1 MSFEPLR
8 GQQRECGKNEMR
20 KIRALLSKMAGFFR
34 GSRGDEEFSAELA
47 THVQMHTD
55 DNVRSGM
62 SPQEARRQALINL
75 GGIAQT
81 QELYRERRGLPLL
94 ETLLSDARFGA
105 RMLRKNPG
113 FTAVAILT
121 LALGIGAN
129 ASVFSIVNGVLLHPL
144 PFANAGRLVM
154 VGEREEDGKPTTT
167 SFTTYEDWKA
177 RSKSFEELT
186 LYRQWQPTLMAA
198 GEPEQLIGLRVA
210 NNYFRTLGV
219 NMAAGRD
226 FAAVDDKPATRFVV
240 LLGHHLWRRRFHSDP
255 KIVGQAINL
264 SGRDFTVI
272 GVLPANYESLIATDM
287 RASGVEIWGAL
298 GYDAALPDACR
309 NCRHLKAIG
318 RLRPGV
324 TVAQASAEVSA
335 VTDALWKEHPT
346 DFSTGGA
353 VVIPL
358 YEQLL
363 GSVSRTLYVLRG
375 AVGFVLLIACANL
388 ANLLLARATHR
399 EREIAMRAALGAS
412 RTRIVRQVL
421 VENCLLA
428 LAGGLIGLLLA
439 YWTPQILITMR
450 AANLPRLDQVRIDW
464 RVLGFS
470 FAIALFTGVLSGVVP
485 ALRMTKINLQMAL
498 QEGTRGSSA
507 NTGGMRSFLVVSE
520 IALSLTLL
528 LGAGLLVR
536 SLLRLVNVRPGFDP
550 AHVLTL
556 RVSPV
561 GPRYTKDEP
570 VREYIARANE
580 KVRSIPGVLAS
591 GTSSQIPF
599 GGNFD
604 MTGLHVDG
612 KMNANPALDPSAERY
627 VISAGYLQAMGVR
640 LLRGRDFAS
649 HDGQNTEQV
658 MLVNETA
665 AREIWP
671 GQDPLGQHVH
681 VADPTSPPRTVVGI
695 VGDVHHYAL
704 DAAPT
709 MQFYLPVTQ
718 TDTSDLVFAVR
729 SAGDP
734 LQMANAVRLAIRS
747 VDETLPIYRVVPMN
761 EYVAATMANRRLA
774 LVLLGSFAAIALI
787 LSVVGIYG
795 VTEYTV
801 AQRTREIGIRMA
813 LGAQNHQVL
822 RLMLRQGIT
831 LAMGGVILGAI
842 FSFALVGFLRSL
854 VFGVTITDPV
864 TFLAAS
870 AILTAAAVLA
880 CWVPSRK
887 VIRMDPIIAL
897 RHE

>member
-1 MSFEPLR
+1 
-8 GQQRECGKNEMR
+8 
-20 KIRALLSKMAGFFR
+20 
-34 GSRGDEEFSAELA
+34 
-47 THVQMHTD
+47 
-55 DNVRSGM
+55 
-62 SPQEARRQALINL
+62 
-75 GGIAQT
+75 
-81 QELYRERRGLPLL
+81 
-94 ETLLSDARFGA
+94 
-105 RMLRKNPG
+105 
-113 FTAVAILT
+113 
-121 LALGIGAN
+121 
-129 ASVFSIVNGVLLHPL
+129 
-144 PFANAGRLVM
+144 
-154 VGEREEDGKPTTT
+154 
-167 SFTTYEDWKA
+167 
-177 RSKSFEELT
+177 
-186 LYRQWQPTLMAA
+186 
-198 GEPEQLIGLRVA
+198 
-210 NNYFRTLGV
+210 
-219 NMAAGRD
+219 
-226 FAAVDDKPATRFVV
+226 
-240 LLGHHLWRRRFHSDP
+240 
-255 KIVGQAINL
+255 
-264 SGRDFTVI
+264 
-272 GVLPANYESLIATDM
+272 
-287 RASGVEIWGAL
+287 
-298 GYDAALPDACR
+298 
-309 NCRHLKAIG
+309 
-318 RLRPGV
+318 
-324 TVAQASAEVSA
+324 
-335 VTDALWKEHPT
+335 
-346 DFSTGGA
+346 
-353 VVIPL
+353 
-358 YEQLL
+358 
-363 GSVSRTLYVLRG
+363 
-375 AVGFVLLIACANL
+375 
-388 ANLLLARATHR
+388 
-399 EREIAMRAALGAS
+399 
-412 RTRIVRQVL
+412 
-421 VENCLLA
+421 
-428 LAGGLIGLLLA
+428 
-439 YWTPQILITMR
+439 
-450 AANLPRLDQVRIDW
+450 
-464 RVLGFS
+464 
-470 FAIALFTGVLSGVVP
+470 
-485 ALRMTKINLQMAL
+485 MTKINLQMAL

-520 IALSLTLL
+520 VALSLTLL

-536 SLLRLVNVRPGFDP
+536 SLLRLVNVRSGFDP

-604 MTGLHVDG
+604 TTGLHVDG

-640 LLRGRDFAS
+640 LLRGRDFS
-649 HDGQNTEQV
+649 NHDAQNTEQV

-681 VADPTSPPRTVVGI
+681 VADPKSPPRTVVGI

-734 LQMANAVRLAIRS
+734 LQIASAVRLAIRS

-831 LAMGGVILGAI
+831 LAMGGVLLGAI
-842 FSFALVGFLRSL
+842 FSFALMGFLRSL

-887 VIRMDPIIAL
+887 VIRMDPMIAL

>member
-1 MSFEPLR
+1 
-8 GQQRECGKNEMR
+8 MR
-20 KIRALLSKMAGFFR
+20 KVRSLLLKMAGFFLSPR
-34 GSRGDEEFSAELA
+34 KDEEFSAELA
-47 THVQMHTD
+47 THLQMHTD
-55 DNVRSGM
+55 DNVRAGM
-62 SPQEARRQALINL
+62 SPQEARRQALIKL

-81 QELYRERRGLPLL
+81 RELYRERQGLPLL

-129 ASVFSIVNGVLLHPL
+129 AAVFSIVDGVLLRPL
-144 PFANAGRLVM
+144 PFANADRLVI
-154 VGEREEDGKPTTT
+154 VGEREDDGKPSTT
-167 SFTTYEDWKA
+167 SFATYEDWKA
-177 RSKSFEELT
+177 RRKSFEELT

-198 GEPEQLIGLRVA
+198 GEPEQLIGLRVT
-210 NNYFRTLGV
+210 NNYFRTLGI
-219 NMAAGRD
+219 NIAAGRD
-226 FAAVDDKPATRFVV
+226 FTADDDKPATRFVV
-240 LLGHHLWRRRFHSDP
+240 LLGHDLWRRRFHSDP

-264 SGRDFTVI
+264 SGRDFTVA
-272 GVLPANYESLIATDM
+272 GGLPSNYESLIATDM

-298 GYDAALPDACR
+298 GYDAALRDACR

-335 VTDALWKEHPT
+335 ITDALWKEHPT

-363 GSVSRTLYVLRG
+363 GSVSTTLYVLLG

-399 EREIAMRAALGAS
+399 EREIAMRAALGAY

-439 YWTPQILITMR
+439 YWTPQILTTMR

-464 RVLGFS
+464 HVLGFS

-561 GPRYTKDEP
+561 GPRYTKDES

-580 KVRSIPGVLAS
+580 KVRSIPGVLGS

-627 VISAGYLQAMGVR
+627 VISAGYLEAMGVR
-640 LLRGRDFAS
+640 LLRGRDFAG
-649 HDGQNTEQV
+649 HDAQNTEQV

-665 AREIWP
+665 VREIWP

-734 LQMANAVRLAIRS
+734 LQIANPVRLAIRS

-813 LGAQNHQVL
+813 LGAQNDQVL
-822 RLMLRQGIT
+822 RLMLRQGII
-831 LAMGGVILGAI
+831 LAIGGVVLGAI
-842 FSFALVGFLRSL
+842 FSFALMGFLRSL

-887 VIRMDPIIAL
+887 VIRMDPMIAL
-897 RHE
+897 RHD

>member
-1 MSFEPLR
+1 
-8 GQQRECGKNEMR
+8 MR
-20 KIRALLSKMAGFFR
+20 KVRALLLKMAGFFL
-34 GSRGDEEFSAELA
+34 GPRGDEEFSTELA
-47 THVQMHTD
+47 AHLQMHTD
-55 DNVRSGM
+55 DNVRAGM
-62 SPQEARRQALINL
+62 SPQEARRQALIKL

-81 QELYRERRGLPLL
+81 RELYRERQGLPLL
-94 ETLLSDARFGA
+94 ETLLGDARFGA

-129 ASVFSIVNGVLLHPL
+129 AAVFSIVNGVLLHPL
-144 PFANAGRLVM
+144 PFANADRLVI
-154 VGEREEDGKPTTT
+154 VGEREDDGKPSTT
-167 SFTTYEDWKA
+167 SFATYEDWKA
-177 RSKSFEELT
+177 LSKSFEELT
-186 LYRQWQPTLMAA
+186 LYRQWQPTLMVP

-210 NNYFRTLGV
+210 NNYFRTLGI

-226 FAAVDDKPATRFVV
+226 FTADDDKPATRFVV
-240 LLGHHLWRRRFHSDP
+240 LLGHGLWRRRFNSDP
-255 KIVGQAINL
+255 KIIGKAINL

-272 GVLPANYESLIATDM
+272 GVLPSNYESLIATDM

-298 GYDAALPDACR
+298 GYDATLRDACR

-324 TVAQASAEVSA
+324 TVAQAGAEVSA
-335 VTDALWKEHPT
+335 ITDALWKEHPT

-363 GSVSRTLYVLRG
+363 GSVSTTLYVLLG

-421 VENCLLA
+421 VENCLLG
-428 LAGGLIGLLLA
+428 LAGGLFGLLLA
-439 YWTPQILITMR
+439 YWTPQILTTMR

-464 RVLGFS
+464 HVLGFS

-536 SLLRLVNVRPGFDP
+536 SLLRLVNVRSGFAP

-604 MTGLHVDG
+604 TTGLHVDG

-627 VISAGYLQAMGVR
+627 VISAGYLEAMGVR
-640 LLRGRDFAS
+640 LLRGRDFS
-649 HDGQNTEQV
+649 NHDAQNTEQV

-665 AREIWP
+665 AREIWR
-671 GQDPLGQHVH
+671 GKDPLGQHIH

-709 MQFYLPVTQ
+709 MQFYLPVAQ

-734 LQMANAVRLAIRS
+734 LQIANAVRLAIRS

-831 LAMGGVILGAI
+831 LAMGGVLLGAI
-842 FSFALVGFLRSL
+842 FSFALMGFLRSL

-880 CWVPSRK
+880 CWIPSRK
-887 VIRMDPIIAL
+887 VIRMDPMIAL

>member
-1 MSFEPLR
+1 
-8 GQQRECGKNEMR
+8 MR
-20 KIRALLSKMAGFFR
+20 RVRALLSKMAGFFL

-47 THVQMHTD
+47 AHLQMHTD
-55 DNVRSGM
+55 DNVRAGM
-62 SPQEARRQALINL
+62 SPQEARRQALIKL

-129 ASVFSIVNGVLLHPL
+129 AAVFSIVNGILLHPL
-144 PFANAGRLVM
+144 PFANADRLVM
-154 VGEREEDGKPTTT
+154 VGEREEDGKPSTT

-210 NNYFRTLGV
+210 NNYFRTLGI

-240 LLGHHLWRRRFHSDP
+240 LLGHDLWRRRFHSDP

-264 SGRDFTVI
+264 SGRDFTVA

-335 VTDALWKEHPT
+335 ITDALWKEHPT
-346 DFSTGGA
+346 DFSSGGA

-358 YEQLL
+358 YDQLL
-363 GSVSRTLYVLRG
+363 GSVSTTLYVLLG

-421 VENCLLA
+421 VENCSLA
-428 LAGGLIGLLLA
+428 LAGGLLGLLLA
-439 YWTPQILITMR
+439 YWTPQILTIMR
-450 AANLPRLDQVRIDW
+450 TANLPRLDQVRLDW
-464 RVLGFS
+464 HVLGFA
-470 FAIALFTGVLSGVVP
+470 FAIALFTGLLSGVLP
-485 ALRMTKINLQMAL
+485 ALRMTKINLQTAL
-498 QEGTRGSSA
+498 QEGARGSSS

-536 SLLRLVNVRPGFDP
+536 SLLRLVNVRSGFEP
-550 AHVLTL
+550 THVLTL
-556 RVSPV
+556 RVSPA

-570 VREYIARANE
+570 VREYISRANE

-604 MTGLHVDG
+604 TTGLHVEG

-627 VISAGYLQAMGVR
+627 VISAGYLEAMGVR
-640 LLRGRDFAS
+640 LLRGRDFS
-649 HDGQNTEQV
+649 NHDLQNAEQV

-671 GQDPLGQHVH
+671 ADDAIGQHVH
-681 VADPTSPPRTVVGI
+681 VADPKSLPRTVVGI
-695 VGDVHHYAL
+695 VADVHHYSL

-734 LQMANAVRLAIRS
+734 LQIANVVRLAIRS
-747 VDETLPIYRVVPMN
+747 VDETLPIDRVVPMS

-813 LGAQNHQVL
+813 LGAQNRQVL
-822 RLMLRQGIT
+822 QLMLRQGVT
-831 LAMGGVILGAI
+831 LAIAGVVLGAI
-842 FSFALVGFLRSL
+842 FSFALTGFLRGL
-854 VFGVTITDPV
+854 VFGITITDPV

-870 AILTAAAVLA
+870 TILTVAAVLA

-887 VIRMDPIIAL
+887 VIRMDPMIAL

>member
-1 MSFEPLR
+1 
-8 GQQRECGKNEMR
+8 MR
-20 KIRALLSKMAGFFR
+20 KARALLSKVAGFFL
-34 GSRGDEEFSAELA
+34 GSRGDQDFSAELA
-47 THVQMHTD
+47 SHLQLHVE
-55 DNVRSGM
+55 DNVRAGI
-62 SPQEARRQALINL
+62 SPQEARRQALIKL

-81 QELYRERRGLPLL
+81 KELHRERRGLPLL
-94 ETLLSDARFGA
+94 ETLLGDARFGA

-129 ASVFSIVNGVLLHPL
+129 AAVFSIVNGVLLHPL
-144 PFANAGRLVM
+144 PFANADRLVT
-154 VGEREEDGKPTTT
+154 VGERGDDGTPSTT

-186 LYRQWQPTLMAA
+186 LYRQWQPTLTAP

-210 NNYFRTLGV
+210 NNYFRTLGI

-226 FAAVDDKPATRFVV
+226 FTPEDDKPATRFVV
-240 LLGHHLWRRRFHSDP
+240 LLGHGLWQRRFNSDP
-255 KIVGQAINL
+255 KIVGKVINL
-264 SGRDFTVI
+264 SGRDFSVA
-272 GVLPANYESLIATDM
+272 GVLPSNYESLIATDM

-298 GYDAALPDACR
+298 GYDATLRDACR
-309 NCRHLKAIG
+309 TCRHLQGIG

-324 TVAQASAEVSA
+324 TVAQANVEVSA
-335 VTDALWKEHPT
+335 ITDALWKEHPT
-346 DFSTGGA
+346 DFSSGGA

-358 YEQLL
+358 YDHLL
-363 GSVSRTLYVLRG
+363 GSVSTTLYVLLG
-375 AVGFVLLIACANL
+375 AVGFILLIACANL

-399 EREIAMRAALGAS
+399 EREIAMRAAVGAS

-421 VENCLLA
+421 VENCSLA
-428 LAGGLIGLLLA
+428 LAGGLLGVLLA
-439 YWTPQILITMR
+439 YWTPQILATMH
-450 AANLPRLDQVRIDW
+450 AANLPRSDQVRIDW
-464 RVLGFS
+464 HVLGFAI
-470 FAIALFTGVLSGVVP
+470 AIALFTGVLSGVVP
-485 ALRMTKINLQMAL
+485 ALRMTKISLRTAL
-498 QEGTRGSSA
+498 QEGTRGSSS
-507 NTGGMRSFLVVSE
+507 NSGGMRSFLVVSE

-536 SLLRLVNVRPGFDP
+536 SLLRLVNVRSGFEP

-561 GPRYTKDEP
+561 GPRYVKDEP
-570 VREYIARANE
+570 VREYIARVNE
-580 KVRSIPGVLAS
+580 KVRTVPGVLAS
-591 GTSSQIPF
+591 GTSSQIPL

-604 MTGLHVDG
+604 TTGLHVEG

-627 VISAGYLQAMGVR
+627 VISAGYLEAMGVR
-640 LLRGRDFAS
+640 LLRGRDFS
-649 HDGQNTEQV
+649 SRDVQNAEQV
-658 MLVNETA
+658 ILVNETA

-671 GQDPLGQHVH
+671 GEDPLGQHVH
-681 VADPTSPPRTVVGI
+681 VADPKSRPRTIIGI
-695 VGDVHHYAL
+695 VGDVHHYTL

-709 MQFYLPVTQ
+709 MQFYIPVTQ

-734 LQMANAVRLAIRS
+734 LQIANAVRLAIRS
-747 VDETLPIYRVVPMN
+747 VDETLPVYRVVPMT

-774 LVLLGSFAAIALI
+774 LILFGSFAGIALI

-801 AQRTREIGIRMA
+801 AQSTREIGIRMA
-813 LGAQNHQVL
+813 LGAQNYQVL
-822 RLMLRQGIT
+822 RLMLQQGVMMAI
-831 LAMGGVILGAI
+831 GGVVLGTI
-842 FSFALVGFLRSL
+842 FSFALMGFLRGL

>member
-1 MSFEPLR
+1 
-8 GQQRECGKNEMR
+8 MR
-20 KIRALLSKMAGFFR
+20 KLRASLSRIVGFFLGPR
-34 GSRGDEEFSAELA
+34 GEEGFSAELA
-47 THVQMHTD
+47 THLQMHTD

-62 SPQEARRQALINL
+62 SPQEARRQALIKL

-81 QELYRERRGLPLL
+81 RELYRERRGLPLA

-129 ASVFSIVNGVLLHPL
+129 AAVFSIVNGVLLHPL
-144 PFANAGRLVM
+144 PFANADRLAV
-154 VGEREEDGKPTTT
+154 VGEREDDGKPSTT
-167 SFTTYEDWKA
+167 SFATCEDWKA

-186 LYRQWQPTLMAA
+186 LYRQWQPTLMAP

-210 NNYFRTLGV
+210 NNYFRTLGIK
-219 NMAAGRD
+219 MAAGRD
-226 FAAVDDKPATRFVV
+226 FTPDDDKPATRFVV
-240 LLGHHLWRRRFHSDP
+240 LLSHGLWQRRFNSDP
-255 KIVGQAINL
+255 KIVGKVINL
-264 SGRDFTVI
+264 SGRDFTVAGI
-272 GVLPANYESLIATDM
+272 LPANYESLIATDM
-287 RASGVEIWGAL
+287 RASAVEIWGAL
-298 GYDAALPDACR
+298 GYDVALPDACR

-324 TVAQASAEVSA
+324 TIAQASAEVSA
-335 VTDALWKEHPT
+335 ITDALWKEHPT
-346 DFSTGGA
+346 DFSSGGA

-363 GSVSRTLYVLRG
+363 GSVSTTLYVLLG

-399 EREIAMRAALGAS
+399 EREIAMRSALGAS

-428 LAGGLIGLLLA
+428 VAGGLLGLLLA
-439 YWTPQILITMR
+439 YWTPDVLTTMR
-450 AANLPRLDQVRIDW
+450 AANLSRLDQVRIDW
-464 RVLGFS
+464 HVVGFA

-485 ALRMTKINLQMAL
+485 ALRMTKINLQTAL
-498 QEGTRGSSA
+498 QEGTRGSSS
-507 NTGGMRSFLVVSE
+507 NSRGMRSFLVVSE

-536 SLLRLVNVRPGFDP
+536 SLLRLVNVRSGFDP
-550 AHVLTL
+550 AQVLTL
-556 RVSPV
+556 RVSPA

-570 VREYIARANE
+570 VREYIARASE

-604 MTGLHVDG
+604 TTGLHVDG
-612 KMNANPALDPSAERY
+612 RMNANPALDPSAERY
-627 VISAGYLQAMGVR
+627 VISAGYLEAMGVP
-640 LLRGRDFAS
+640 LLRGRHFS
-649 HDGQNTEQV
+649 KHDLQNTEQV

-665 AREIWP
+665 ARQIWP
-671 GQDPLGQHVH
+671 GEDSLGQHVH
-681 VADPTSPPRTVVGI
+681 VADPKSPPRTVVGI
-695 VGDVHHYAL
+695 VGDVHHYTL

-718 TDTSDLVFAVR
+718 TETSDLVFAVR

-734 LQMANAVRLAIRS
+734 RQIANAVRLAIRS
-747 VDETLPIYRVVPMN
+747 VDETLPVYRVVLMS

-774 LVLLGSFAAIALI
+774 LILLGSFAGIALI

-801 AQRTREIGIRMA
+801 AQRSREIGIRIA

-822 RLMLRQGIT
+822 RLMLQQGVT
-831 LAMGGVILGAI
+831 LAIGGVVLGAI
-842 FSFALVGFLRSL
+842 LSFALTGFLRSL

-887 VIRMDPIIAL
+887 VIRMDPMIAL

>member
-1 MSFEPLR
+1 MKGSA
-8 GQQRECGKNEMR
+8 GKNEMR
-20 KIRALLSKMAGFFR
+20 KARALLSKMVAFFL
-34 GSRGDEEFSAELA
+34 GPRGDEEFAAELA
-47 THVQMHTD
+47 AHLQMHTD
-55 DNVRSGM
+55 DNVRAGM
-62 SPQEARRQALINL
+62 SPQEARRQALIKL

-81 QELYRERRGLPLL
+81 QVLYRERRGLPLL

-129 ASVFSIVNGVLLHPL
+129 AAVFSIVNGVLLHPL
-144 PFANAGRLVM
+144 PFANADRLVT
-154 VGEREEDGKPTTT
+154 VGEREDDGKPGTT

-186 LYRQWQPTLMAA
+186 LYRQWQPTLMAPD
-198 GEPEQLIGLRVA
+198 EPEQLIGLRVA
-210 NNYFRTLGV
+210 NNYFRTLGI
-219 NMAAGRD
+219 NLAAGRD
-226 FAAVDDKPATRFVV
+226 FTPDDDKPATRFVV
-240 LLGHHLWRRRFHSDP
+240 LLGHGLWQRRFNSDP
-255 KIVGQAINL
+255 KIVGRAINL
-264 SGRDFTVI
+264 SGRDFTVV

-287 RASGVEIWGAL
+287 RASGVEIWGPL
-298 GYDAALPDACR
+298 GYDATLRDACR
-309 NCRHLKAIG
+309 TCRHLQGIG

-324 TVAQASAEVSA
+324 TVTQANVELSAI
-335 VTDALWKEHPT
+335 TDELWKEHPT
-346 DFSTGGA
+346 DFSSGGA

-358 YEQLL
+358 FDHLL
-363 GSVSRTLYVLRG
+363 GSVSATLYVLMG
-375 AVGFVLLIACANL
+375 AVGFVLLISCANL

-399 EREIAMRAALGAS
+399 EREMAMRAALGAS
-412 RTRIVRQVL
+412 RARIVRQVL
-421 VENCLLA
+421 VENCSLA
-428 LAGGLIGLLLA
+428 VAGGLLGVLLA
-439 YWTPQILITMR
+439 YWTPEILTTMR
-450 AANLPRLDQVRIDW
+450 AANLPRLNQVRIDW
-464 RVLGFS
+464 HVLGFA
-470 FAIALFTGVLSGVVP
+470 FAIALLTGVLSGVVP
-485 ALRMTKINLQMAL
+485 ALRMTKINLQTVL
-498 QEGTRGSSA
+498 QEGGRGSSSHRA
-507 NTGGMRSFLVVSE
+507 GMCSFLVVSE

-536 SLLRLVNVRPGFDP
+536 SLLRLANVRSGFEP
-550 AHVLTL
+550 EHVLTL

-561 GPRYTKDEP
+561 GPRYMKDEP

-580 KVRSIPGVLAS
+580 KIRTVPGVVAS
-591 GTSSQIPF
+591 GTASQIPF

-604 MTGLHVDG
+604 TTWLHVEG
-612 KMNANPALDPSAERY
+612 KLNANPALDPTAERY
-627 VISAGYLQAMGVR
+627 VVSAGYLEAMGVR
-640 LLRGRDFAS
+640 LLRGRDFS
-649 HDGQNTEQV
+649 NRDVQNAEPV

-671 GQDPLGQHVH
+671 GEDPLGQHVH
-681 VADPTSPPRTVVGI
+681 VSDPTSRPRTVIGI
-695 VGDVHHYAL
+695 VGDVHHYTL
-704 DAAPT
+704 DAAPS

-734 LQMANAVRLAIRS
+734 FQIANAVRLAIRS
-747 VDETLPIYRVVPMN
+747 MDETLPVYRVVPMSD
-761 EYVAATMANRRLA
+761 YVAVTMANRRLA
-774 LVLLGSFAAIALI
+774 LILLGSFAGIALI

-813 LGAQNHQVL
+813 LGAQDYQVL
-822 RLMLRQGIT
+822 RLMLRQGVT
-831 LAMGGVILGAI
+831 LAIGGVVLGAI
-842 FSFALVGFLRSL
+842 LSFALVGFLRSL
-854 VFGVTITDPV
+854 VFGVKITDPV

-887 VIRMDPIIAL
+887 VVRLDPVIAL